1 MMEENIFLKNRK
13 AMNLADYMKAQENG
27 RENLGAELP
36 VAVYRLLEYSIR
48 EELAS
53 RFGKE
58 KQIEI
63 FRSAGFQIGRAH
75 V

>member
-13 AMNLADYMKAQENG
+13 TMNLADYMKAQENG

-58 KQIEI
+58 KQIEKNI
-63 FRSAGFQIGRAH
+63 WIPL
-75 V
+75 

>member
-1 MMEENIFLKNRK
+1 
-13 AMNLADYMKAQENG
+13 MNLADYMKAQENG

-58 KQIEI
+58 KQIR
-63 FRSAGFQIGRAH
+63 FSGAQVFGRGH
-75 V
+75 ILQKNIWIPL

>member
-13 AMNLADYMKAQENG
+13 TMNLADYMKAQENG

-58 KQIEI
+58 KTD
-63 FRSAGFQIGRAH
+63 
-75 V
+75 